1 MRRSFLEWLF
11 YFLFLCALG
20 LVLLFFVSSPSS
32 ATYEILVEEDVE
44 EPVEDEPV
52 EVVII
57 NGDTEKEAAPV
68 ETYEEWFRKNAN
80 KIDGCRITYYCAE
93 QRNHICGTGDGIT
106 ATGTPVIPYW
116 TCAVDPSVIPYW
128 SDVLVDYGDSWA
140 FYSAQ
145 DCGGSIKGNKIDLA
159 VTGHQEALE
168 NGVKEATVYWLPREY
183 GREN

>member
-32 ATYEILVEEDVE
+32 ATFEIAEEEAVEEIP
-44 EPVEDEPV
+44 EPIES
-52 EVVII
+52 VII
-57 NGDTEKEAAPV
+57 NGDTEKEAEPV

-80 KIDGCRITYYCAE
+80 KIDGCKITYYCAE
-93 QRNHICGTGDGIT
+93 QREHICGTGDGIT

-116 TCAVDPSVIPYW
+116 TCAVDPSVIPYG

-145 DCGGSIKGNKIDLA
+145 DCGGSIKGDKVDLA
-159 VTGHQEALE
+159 VTTHQEALE

-183 GREN
+183 EREN